1 VWFKYWSL
9 RLLVS
14 QLEGATKRVEVS
26 GQRKNMGKH
35 FARWG
40 ETFGGPPPK
49 KHGYQPYIYG
59 RYVRMGM
66 RRSPIQFDFA
76 TPSAHPGVPSVYTS

>member
-1 VWFKYWSL
+1 V
-9 RLLVS
+9 
-14 QLEGATKRVEVS
+14 
-26 GQRKNMGKH
+26 
-35 FARWG
+35 G

-76 TPSAHPGVPSVYTS
+76 TPFAHPGVPSVYTS